1 MANRGEPDPKKSTES
16 ICSLTKPQLYSLY
29 DDDVVRSED
38 NEIYEELKRSVS
50 IDSTKYS
57 RDQTIDST
65 FYLADKVGARCQGT
79 QYLLIIW
86 KGYYQHHPFTKT
98 FRQERDKLVK
108 ISFITCKLY

>member
-65 FYLADKVGARCQGT
+65 FYLADKVGGSLPRNT
-79 QYLLIIW
+79 VSSNIW
-86 KGYYQHHPFTKT
+86 
-98 FRQERDKLVK
+98 
-108 ISFITCKLY
+108 